1 MQWMWKLVFFCGF
14 SKVAENCMLE
24 KMCEDKPEKHSNLS
38 GGSITQSCSQ
48 MDS

>member
-1 MQWMWKLVFFCGF
+1 
-14 SKVAENCMLE
+14 MLE